1 MLHIIRYRVEYGI
14 ETQIKNGEK
23 SLRISMALGKQR
35 NQFQIKLL
43 FIFIDFMFYVYIWL
57 KKNHLENKKL
67 LNKIHN

>member
-1 MLHIIRYRVEYGI
+1 MGSNCYFLMSLANLVNPMLHIIRYRVEYGI

-43 FIFIDFMFYVYIWL
+43 FIFIDFMFYVYI
-57 KKNHLENKKL
+57 
-67 LNKIHN
+67 